1 MMGERVK
8 SGILGLDEILDGGFF
23 TGQTYGITG
32 GPGSGKSIFT
42 MEFLVQGAQMG
53 EKGLYISSEVSV
65 DKLIKQMKFWD
76 LKEFI
81 DSGDIVPFSTRP
93 QPDEI
98 VVESEKFDLGGL
110 IYLVKHYV
118 KNKGIKRVVFDSVTA
133 FVQQYENKKPL
144 RRELNNLIGI
154 LESMNCTTLLIF
166 ESQNGE
172 HTDFMEFAVDGVIE
186 LGIIETREDVVRY
199 LQVKKM
205 RGTSHDMNK
214 RAMEIQDRGIIV
226 TSLKPFLTG

>member
-1 MMGERVK
+1 MTNRVS
-8 SGILGLDEILDGGFF
+8 SGIHGLDEILDGGLFE
-23 TGQTYGITG
+23 GQTYGITG
-32 GPGSGKSIFT
+32 GPGSGKTIFS
-42 MEFLVQGAQMG
+42 MEFLVKGAEQG

-65 DKLIKQMKFWD
+65 DKLLKQLPFWNIK
-76 LKEFI
+76 ERI
-81 DSGDIVPFSTRP
+81 DSGDIVLFSTRP

-118 KNKGIKRVVFDSVTA
+118 KNKGIKRVVFDSITA
-133 FVQQYENKKPL
+133 FIQQYENKKPL

-154 LESMNCTTLLIF
+154 LESLNCTTILIF
-166 ESQNGE
+166 ENQDL
-172 HTDFMEFAVDGVIE
+172 TQPDFMEFVVDGVVE
-186 LGIIETREDVVRY
+186 LGVIETREDVVRY
-199 LQVKKM
+199 VQVKKM

-214 RAMEIQDRGIIV
+214 RAMEIQDSGIFI

>member
-1 MMGERVK
+1 MSERVR
-8 SGILGLDEILDGGFF
+8 SGISGLDEILDGGFF
-23 TGQTYGITG
+23 AGQTYGVTG
-32 GPGSGKSIFT
+32 GPGSGKSIFS
-42 MEFLVQGAQMG
+42 MEFLVKGAQIG

-65 DKLIKQMKFWD
+65 DKLIKQMPFWD
-76 LKEFI
+76 LKEYI
-81 DSGDIVPFSTRP
+81 DKGDIVPFSTRP

-118 KNKGIKRVVFDSVTA
+118 KNKGIKRVVFDSITA

-154 LESMNCTTLLIF
+154 LESLGCTTILIF
-166 ESQNGE
+166 ENQVFE
-172 HTDFMEFAVDGVIE
+172 PTDFMEFVVDGVLE

-199 LQVKKM
+199 IQVKKM

-214 RAMEIQDRGIIV
+214 RAIEIQENGIIV
-226 TSLKPFLTG
+226 TNLKPFLSG